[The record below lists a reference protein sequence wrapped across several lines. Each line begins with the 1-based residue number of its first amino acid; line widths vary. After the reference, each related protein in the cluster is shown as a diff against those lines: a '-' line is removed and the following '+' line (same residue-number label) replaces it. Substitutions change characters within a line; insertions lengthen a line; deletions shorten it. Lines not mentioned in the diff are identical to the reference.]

1 MIRRPILFF
10 STEKPTP
17 QRIFDVVI
25 ENDKIDLEI
34 KVEKKKLIR
43 IPWDEV
49 VSQVIATKTAYKQ
62 QKLPQIAP

>member
-17 QRIFDVVI
+17 QRVFDVVI

-34 KVEKKKLIR
+34 KIEKKKLIK
-43 IPWDEV
+43 IPWEEV
-49 VSQVIATKTAYKQ
+49 VSQVKAAKAAYK
-62 QKLPQIAP
+62 